1 MGDFLHLSVSMR
13 SAVICA
19 NGVMREQG
27 VDPDSF
33 HKAAQFVDATNPLA
47 NEYLR
52 RRLSIAQINKIY
64 AERVPGARWRGRY
77 FRDSQTEE
85 ISVLLKPESSLHAF
99 RPPLA
104 QDAKAPNL
112 SHEYAPYPAEKLV

>member
-64 AERVPGARWRGRY
+64 AERVPGALWRVRY
-77 FRDSQTEE
+77 FRDSQPEE
-85 ISVLLKPESSLHAF
+85 FAIVLKQIGRAH
-99 RPPLA
+99 
-104 QDAKAPNL
+104 
-112 SHEYAPYPAEKLV
+112 V